1 MTGSSKVIERRQ
13 LYLVTRAWETGYQ
26 PPQCVVCPPKA
37 QNHSRF
43 RSKLTVRVKG
53 YIGNS
58 SYWYLSVDLEY
69 VVEPLLTPKI
79 GKIGP

>member
-1 MTGSSKVIERRQ
+1 MSRPQISFRSSSN
-13 LYLVTRAWETGYQ
+13 
-26 PPQCVVCPPKA
+26 PPNAQFAPQKA
-37 QNHSRF
+37 QNDSRF